1 MPTRGFIDGNGY
13 PTWATDEDDDGG
25 FTYKT
30 LATFDD
36 VNDLLGQGTKS
47 QITGHKAGTVS
58 PGVLTI
64 WQNAWAGPITAV
76 TFATASVRVAPTAAI
91 SIKVKI
97 DSFNQTQ
104 HTVHTITIPAG
115 QLFAMPPGITDGP
128 WALAYG
134 DRVTIS
140 VESGNGE
147 DLVVSLLVSGFG
159 GTNQP

>member
-1 MPTRGFIDGNGY
+1 MPTRGFVDCNGY
-13 PTWATDEDDDGG
+13 PTFVTDEDNDGG
-25 FTYKT
+25 FAYKT
-30 LATFDD
+30 LTTFED
-36 VNDLLGQGTKS
+36 VNALLGQGGYT
-47 QITGHKAGTVS
+47 QITGHKAGTVA

-64 WQNAWAGPITAV
+64 WQNAWAGAITAI
-76 TFATASVRVAPTAAI
+76 TFGTASVRAAPTTAI

-104 HTVHTITIPAG
+104 HAVHTITIPAG
-115 QLFAMPPGITDGP
+115 QLFAMPPAITDGP
-128 WALAYG
+128 WPLAYG

-147 DLVVSLLVSGFG
+147 DLAVSLLVSGFG